1 MLPGLR
7 FLFSAVVLTMSML
20 VFGLGAAAL
29 LRASHDRFVTTSK
42 IRSAPPPMYAQ
53 HGEPATPALTMLRVD
68 APASA
73 PTAAIDAAIT
83 VATAGPEPREPPPSS
98 AEPTPAAQVAVLT
111 PVDTTDAKSSAL
123 AAAPAAEADVAATM
137 ASMPPADSPPVAIA
151 AAPAVEID
159 RTDPT
164 LASSLRDAPAANPI
178 VTAPVEAAKDAD
190 PAVELAAINEA
201 QPVPVPPKLPVAR
214 PIIKKKPATA
224 HRVVKKRRHIVR
236 RRAIPA
242 AEQPF
247 GAPSSGS

>member
-53 HGEPATPALTMLRVD
+53 HGDPATPALTMLRVD

-83 VATAGPEPREPPPSS
+83 IATAGPEPREPPPSS
-98 AEPTPAAQVAVLT
+98 AEPTPAALP

-123 AAAPAAEADVAATM
+123 SAAPAAEADVAATM
-137 ASMPPADSPPVAIA
+137 ASMPPADAPPVAIA
-151 AAPAVEID
+151 AAPAVEVD

-178 VTAPVEAAKDAD
+178 VTAPVEAARDAD
-190 PAVELAAINEA
+190 SAVELAAINEA